1 VTVTTNSTELHSPL
15 SQEEKLREMQN
26 DRRVRERTT
35 FKDFASAF
43 ASEGRESGR
52 FAKNN
57 ATTTVQ
63 PLPPNSPWSSEQV
76 QPGDEPS
83 LGVNIDQVGKV

>member
-1 VTVTTNSTELHSPL
+1 MTTTSTELHSSL
-15 SQEEKLREMQN
+15 SQEEKRREMDN
-26 DRRVRERTT
+26 DRKAREQGKIT

-52 FAKNN
+52 FAKINPP
-57 ATTTVQ
+57 TVQ
-63 PLPPNSPWSSEQV
+63 PLPPNSPWSSA
-76 QPGDEPS
+76 QPTPGEEPA